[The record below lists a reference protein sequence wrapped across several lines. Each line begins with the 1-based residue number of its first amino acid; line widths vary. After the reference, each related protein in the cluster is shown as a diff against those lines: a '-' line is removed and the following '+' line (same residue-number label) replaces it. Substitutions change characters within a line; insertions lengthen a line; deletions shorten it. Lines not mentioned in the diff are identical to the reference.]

1 MINTIEK
8 PLIYKD
14 KVLSVAPMM
23 DWTDRYCRYFLRLF
37 NRHVHLYTEMV
48 TTGALIHGDRQRFL
62 RFDAQEHP
70 VILQLGGANP
80 QDLAQCSKFAED
92 YGYDAVNLNV
102 GCPSD
107 RVQKNKIGA
116 CLMAEPE
123 LVAECISTMQAA
135 VKIPVTVKHRIGIDN
150 LDSYEHLYKFVETVA
165 QTGCQTFIVHARI
178 AILQGLSPKENREVP
193 PLRYDDVYQLKRDF
207 PHLDIHING
216 GIKTVDEIS
225 QHWQH
230 LDGVMMGRE
239 AYHNPYVL
247 AQALRL
253 WGEEAPSA
261 QQLLESY
268 YPFMEQELAA
278 GVPLMQMTR
287 HILGLFQGMKG
298 ARKWRQHLSTY
309 AHQRHQGLALVKE
322 AADFI
327 DNVAISQIS

>member
-1 MINTIEK
+1 
-8 PLIYKD
+8 
-14 KVLSVAPMM
+14 
-23 DWTDRYCRYFLRLF
+23 
-37 NRHVHLYTEMV
+37 
-48 TTGALIHGDRQRFL
+48 
-62 RFDAQEHP
+62 
-70 VILQLGGANP
+70 
-80 QDLAQCSKFAED
+80 LAQCSKFAED

-135 VKIPVTVKHRIGIDN
+135 VKIPVTIKHRIGIDN
-150 LDSYEHLYKFVETVA
+150 LESYEHLHKFVETVA

-247 AQALRL
+247 AKALSL
-253 WGEEAPSA
+253 WGEEAPTA
-261 QQLLESY
+261 HQILEAY
-268 YPFMEQELAA
+268 YPFMAQELAA

-287 HILGLFQGMKG
+287 HILGLFQGHGGRTQMATTLK
-298 ARKWRQHLSTY
+298 HLCTSKTSGFSFGK
-309 AHQRHQGLALVKE
+309 RSG
-322 AADFI
+322 
-327 DNVAISQIS
+327 

>member
-1 MINTIEK
+1 MIENNELTDK
-8 PLIYKD
+8 PKA

-23 DWTDRYCRYFLRLF
+23 DWTDRHCRYFLRLF

-48 TTGALIHGDRQRFL
+48 TTGALLYGDRHRFL
-62 RFDAQEHP
+62 HFDNQEHP

-135 VKIPVTVKHRIGIDN
+135 VKIPVTIKHRIGIDN

-239 AYHNPYVL
+239 AYHNPYIL
-247 AQALRL
+247 AQALSL
-253 WGEEAPSA
+253 WDEEASTA
-261 QQLLESY
+261 HQILEAY
-268 YPFMEQELAA
+268 YPFMEQELSA

-287 HILGLFQGMKG
+287 HILGLFQGIAG

-309 AHQRHQGLALVKE
+309 AHQKHQGLALVKE

-327 DNVAISQIS
+327 DNITINHIS